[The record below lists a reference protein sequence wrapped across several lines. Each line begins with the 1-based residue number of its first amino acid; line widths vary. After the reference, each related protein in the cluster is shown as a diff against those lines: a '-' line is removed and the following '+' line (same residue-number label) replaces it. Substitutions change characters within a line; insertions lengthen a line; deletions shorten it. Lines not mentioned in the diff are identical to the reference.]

1 MVCIYFISSVCPS
14 GFESIRSLVCLENSR
29 HFLKTEAN
37 GDLVARVFPHFKQFA
52 CFYFAISVDRDV
64 SSVLIGW
71 CDYFALSNERR
82 HLGLLKRIS
91 SLHSSL

>member
-14 GFESIRSLVCLENSR
+14 GFESVRSLVCLENSR

-37 GDLVARVFPHFKQFA
+37 GYLVARVFPHFKQFA

-64 SSVLIGW
+64 
-71 CDYFALSNERR
+71 FPLSW
-82 HLGLLKRIS
+82 LAGVIIS
-91 SLHSSL
+91 LCQMKEDT

>member
-14 GFESIRSLVCLENSR
+14 GFESVRSLICLKNSR

-64 SSVLIGW
+64 
-71 CDYFALSNERR
+71 FPLSW
-82 HLGLLKRIS
+82 LAGVIIS
-91 SLHSSL
+91 LCQMKEDT

>member
-1 MVCIYFISSVCPS
+1 MVCFYSISSVCPS
-14 GFESIRSLVCLENSR
+14 GFESVRSLVCLENSR

-64 SSVLIGW
+64 
-71 CDYFALSNERR
+71 FPLSW
-82 HLGLLKRIS
+82 LAGVIIS
-91 SLHSSL
+91 LCQMKEDT